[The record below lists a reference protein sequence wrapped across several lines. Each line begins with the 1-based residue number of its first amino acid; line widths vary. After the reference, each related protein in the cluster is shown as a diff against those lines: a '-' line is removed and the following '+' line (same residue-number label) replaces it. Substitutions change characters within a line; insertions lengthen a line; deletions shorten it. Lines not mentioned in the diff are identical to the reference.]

1 MSVIL
6 RGITTVLLPGTG
18 SDDDYVYRAFSTALH
33 EVGARLVTPP
43 PQPGRLVAGYRDALD
58 NVARSGPIAVG
69 GVSIGA
75 VVALRW
81 ALNHPNAAVAVLAA
95 LPPWSG
101 APYDAP
107 AALLARQSAQS
118 LRRNGL
124 GATVA
129 EMRRNS
135 PAWLA
140 DELARRPELLDRL
153 LDSSAL
159 DLPGSVDTLAGRM
172 QRGEADD
179 DYEQKLDRLR
189 KVVGEERVREI
200 GLVMGAEDFSYYA
213 REVPALFFFVGSTP
227 RDRPLADAPSNHS
240 PHFFLDEEALRVGLR
255 AMLQVV
261 ADYGLLRQ

>member
-6 RGITTVLLPGTG
+6 RGVTTVLLPGTG

-33 EVGARLVTPP
+33 EVGAPLVTPP

-58 NVARSGPIAVG
+58 NAARSGPIAVG

-101 APYDAP
+101 APHDAP
-107 AALLARQSAQS
+107 AALLARQSALS
-118 LRRNGL
+118 LRRDGL

-140 DELARRPELLDRL
+140 DELAR
-153 LDSSAL
+153 SWS
-159 DLPGSVDTLAGRM
+159 G
-172 QRGEADD
+172 QW
-179 DYEQKLDRLR
+179 
-189 KVVGEERVREI
+189 
-200 GLVMGAEDFSYYA
+200 
-213 REVPALFFFVGSTP
+213 PALPESM
-227 RDRPLADAPSNHS
+227 
-240 PHFFLDEEALRVGLR
+240 EEAAAYHAPECAELERLTVPMGVAVATDDPVHPAEVGYAWVSAAPRAALRTVTLEQMGIDTGSLG
-255 AMLQVV
+255 AACV
-261 ADYGLLRQ
+261 AALGDV